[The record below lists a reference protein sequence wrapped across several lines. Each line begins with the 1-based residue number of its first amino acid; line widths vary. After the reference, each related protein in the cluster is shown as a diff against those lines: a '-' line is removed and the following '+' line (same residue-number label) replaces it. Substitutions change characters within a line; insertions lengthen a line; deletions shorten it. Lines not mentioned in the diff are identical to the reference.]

1 MEAST
6 YISLS
11 RQSGLMNEMR
21 MVANNIANA
30 ATTGYRQQG
39 VMFSEFVRTAP
50 GQASLSMSRAQV
62 RETSFEQGTLTQTN
76 GSFDFAIEGDG
87 FFLIESPNGER
98 LTRAGSFS
106 PDANGEL
113 VTPQGSRLLDAGGAP
128 VFAPPGA
135 KIAVAS
141 DGTLSADGQPQGQI
155 GVYMPSDP
163 MALIR
168 QGGVMFDSP
177 GGVEPA
183 EGARMI
189 QGFLESSNVD
199 PILQVAR
206 MIEVQRAY
214 EMGQS
219 FLEAEDQRI
228 RNAVKTLIRS

>member
-113 VTPQGSRLLDAGGAP
+113 VTPQGYRLLDAGGAP

-189 QGFLESSNVD
+189 QGFLESLNVD